1 MRVYGLE
8 LDLRIKIYS
17 ILLKLIHKNKKAYFD
32 YEILQE
38 FKAGI
43 MLLGSEIKSVRKG
56 DVNLKGAYVSLQ
68 NSKPVLKG
76 AHISRYA
83 YDTSENYEPFRDRQ
97 LLLTQNELEKIQRE
111 LNIQGVTLVPLYIG
125 MDGKY
130 AKLQMALVRGKKKH
144 DKRETMKARDSKRQI
159 DRAMKR
165 FV

>member
-1 MRVYGLE
+1 M
-8 LDLRIKIYS
+8 
-17 ILLKLIHKNKKAYFD
+17 KLIHKNKKAYFD

-56 DVNLKGAYVSLQ
+56 DINLKGAYISLQ
-68 NSKPVLKG
+68 NNKPMLKG

-97 LLLTQNELEKIQRE
+97 LLLNQNELEKIQRE
-111 LNIQGVTLVPLYIG
+111 LNVQGVTIVPLYMG
-125 MDGKY
+125 LDRKF
-130 AKLQMALVRGKKKH
+130 AKLQIALVRGKKKH

-159 DRAMKR
+159 ERALKNY
-165 FV
+165 